1 MFITVANI
9 MNNYCRC
16 SSSCPL
22 LCNINISE
30 PLFAELPISANRISD
45 DDCFF
50 LFVTST
56 KYNFL
61 AANKTAI
68 GKVFPSTLDM
78 DYRFKWWIEN
88 TGSYY
93 ILSKYNTSKRGP
105 MLKVSEMY
113 LILAETAS
121 SVSEKEEWL
130 NTLLYHRGLPNEN
143 LSDVDVNSRLLQE
156 YAKEFIGEGQ
166 IFFAYK
172 GLNCNKT
179 PVTNTTVA
187 DPETPINLRRSILRQ
202 AYQSFTAKVKT
213 GRKKPQQN

>member
-1 MFITVANI
+1 
-9 MNNYCRC
+9 
-16 SSSCPL
+16 
-22 LCNINISE
+22 
-30 PLFAELPISANRISD
+30 
-45 DDCFF
+45 
-50 LFVTST
+50 
-56 KYNFL
+56 
-61 AANKTAI
+61 
-68 GKVFPSTLDM
+68 M

-213 GRKKPQQN
+213 GRKKAATKLETSLLQHLCCGGRIRTCDLQVMSLASYQLLHSAMLFLNCGCKGTTFF